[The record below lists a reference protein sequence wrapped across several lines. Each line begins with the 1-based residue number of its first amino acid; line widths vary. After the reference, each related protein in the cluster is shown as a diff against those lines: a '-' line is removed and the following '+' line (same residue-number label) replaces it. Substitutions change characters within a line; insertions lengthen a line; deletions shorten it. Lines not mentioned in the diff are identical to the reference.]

1 MLRLG
6 VTGGIGSGKSTVC
19 QIFESLGVPVYNA
32 DARAKFLVGNDKA
45 LQTELSS
52 VFGEQTFING
62 EYNRT
67 YIAGIVF
74 ADKFQLEKLNAII
87 HPHVLADWDAF
98 CSQYAHLSY
107 VVKEAA
113 IMLETDSKNSID
125 KVALVYAPQNL
136 RIERVMTRDGVD
148 KAVVEARIAMQMPE
162 EEKLKLADFVIYND
176 AEHSLIEQVLHLHQ
190 QLLKQAD

>member
-19 QIFESLGVPVYNA
+19 QIFESLGVPVYYA
-32 DARAKFLVGNDKA
+32 DARAKFLVGNDKV
-45 LQTELSS
+45 LQAELSS
-52 VFGEQTFING
+52 AFGEQTFING

-87 HPHVLADWDAF
+87 HPHVLADWDDF
-98 CSQYAHLSY
+98 CSQHTHLPY

-136 RIERVMTRDGVD
+136 RIERVMARDGVD
-148 KAVVEARIAMQMPE
+148 RTVVEARIAMQMPE
-162 EEKLKLADFVIYND
+162 EEKLKLADFIIYND
-176 AEHSLIEQVLHLHQ
+176 ADHSLIEQVLQLHQ
-190 QLLKQAD
+190 QLIKQVD

>member
-45 LQTELSS
+45 LQAELSS
-52 VFGEQTFING
+52 AFGEQTFING

-98 CSQYAHLSY
+98 CSHYTNLSY

-148 KAVVEARIAMQMPE
+148 RAVVEARMAMQMPE
-162 EEKLKLADFVIYND
+162 EEKLKLADFIIYND
-176 AEHSLIEQVLHLHQ
+176 ADHSLIEQVLHLHQ
-190 QLLKQAD
+190 QLTRQAD

>member
-19 QIFESLGVPVYNA
+19 QIFETLGVPVYNA
-32 DARAKFLVGNDKA
+32 DARAKYLVAHDQH
-45 LQTELSS
+45 LQADLISA
-52 VFGEQTFING
+52 FGDQTFING
-62 EYNRT
+62 EYNRA

-87 HPHVLADWDAF
+87 HPHVLADWDGF
-98 CSQYAHLSY
+98 CSQYKDLPY

-125 KVALVYAPQNL
+125 KVALVYAPEEL
-136 RIERVMTRDGVD
+136 RLQRVIQRDQSYA
-148 KAVVEARIAMQMPE
+148 AVVKARMAMQMPA
-162 EEKLKLADFVIYND
+162 EEKLQLADFVIYND
-176 AEHSLIEQVLHLHQ
+176 QKHSLLEQVLALHRHLPH
-190 QLLKQAD
+190 

>member
-19 QIFESLGVPVYNA
+19 QIFETLGVPVYNA
-32 DARAKFLVGNDKA
+32 DARAKYLVAHDQH
-45 LQTELSS
+45 LQADLTSA
-52 VFGEQTFING
+52 FGDQTFING
-62 EYNRT
+62 EYNRA

-87 HPHVLADWDAF
+87 HPHVLADWDSF
-98 CSQYAHLSY
+98 CSQYKDLPY

-125 KVALVYAPQNL
+125 KVALVYAPEEL
-136 RIERVMTRDGVD
+136 RLQRVIQRDQSD
-148 KAVVEARIAMQMPE
+148 AAVVKARMAMQMPE
-162 EEKLKLADFVIYND
+162 EEKLQLADFVIYND
-176 AEHSLIEQVLHLHQ
+176 QKHSLLEQVLALHR
-190 QLLKQAD
+190 QLTH

>member
-45 LQTELSS
+45 LQAELSS
-52 VFGEQTFING
+52 AFGEQTFING

-87 HPHVLADWDAF
+87 HPHVLADWDDF
-98 CSQYAHLSY
+98 CSQHAHLSY

-136 RIERVMTRDGVD
+136 RIERVMARDGVD
-148 KAVVEARIAMQMPE
+148 RAVVEARIAMQMPE
-162 EEKLKLADFVIYND
+162 EEKLKLADFIIYND
-176 AEHSLIEQVLHLHQ
+176 ADHSLIEQVLHLHQ
-190 QLLKQAD
+190 QLIK

>member
-45 LQTELSS
+45 LQAELSS
-52 VFGEQTFING
+52 AFGEQTFING

-98 CSQYAHLSY
+98 CSQYTNLSY

-148 KAVVEARIAMQMPE
+148 RAVVEARMAMQMPE
-162 EEKLKLADFVIYND
+162 EEKLKLADFIIYND
-176 AEHSLIEQVLHLHQ
+176 ADHSLIEQVLHLHQ
-190 QLLKQAD
+190 QLTRQAD

>member
-19 QIFESLGVPVYNA
+19 QIFETLGVPVYNA
-32 DARAKFLVGNDKA
+32 DARAKYLVAHDQH
-45 LQTELSS
+45 LQADLISA
-52 VFGEQTFING
+52 FGDQTFING
-62 EYNRT
+62 EYNRA

-87 HPHVLADWDAF
+87 HPHVLADWDSF
-98 CSQYAHLSY
+98 CSQYSDLPY

-125 KVALVYAPQNL
+125 KVALVYAPEEL
-136 RIERVMTRDGVD
+136 RLQRVIQRDQSD
-148 KAVVEARIAMQMPE
+148 AAVVKARMAMQMPE
-162 EEKLKLADFVIYND
+162 EEKLQLADFVIYND
-176 AEHSLIEQVLHLHQ
+176 QKHSLLEQVLALHRHLPH
-190 QLLKQAD
+190 

>member
-19 QIFESLGVPVYNA
+19 QIFETLGVPVYNA
-32 DARAKFLVGNDKA
+32 DARAKYLVAHDLH
-45 LQTELSS
+45 LQADLISA
-52 VFGEQTFING
+52 FGDQTFING
-62 EYNRT
+62 EYNRA

-98 CSQYAHLSY
+98 CSQYTHLPY

-125 KVALVYAPQNL
+125 KVALVYAPQNI
-136 RIERVMTRDGVD
+136 RIERVMSRDGVD
-148 KAVVEARIAMQMPE
+148 RALVEARMAMQMPE

-176 AEHSLIEQVLHLHQ
+176 QQHSLLEQVIALHR
-190 QLLKQAD
+190 QLTY